1 MKKLFLMLLLGSVMT
16 MGCQKVLDQNPQSSL
31 DATTAFTTG
40 PAVTAGLLGVYNTFQ
55 QPEYYGTDYT
65 LLCDLEADNLDH
77 TGSYPTYEQVK
88 NRAIT
93 PDNTNV
99 LNTWNRIY
107 QGINRVN
114 TIIADIPTIKDASFD
129 SAGALGE
136 ADFLRAFMYFDVMRF
151 WGGTPSGYSDPNG
164 LGVPLV
170 LTPTFTASDAAPH
183 ARSSAG
189 AVFTQILSDLSYAI
203 ANIPASN
210 DAGRAN
216 AMAATAFRAR
226 VELYVGQY
234 DAAAAD
240 AETVITAAGGL
251 APSYPGIFLAK
262 NVSPESIFELQFS
275 ATNQDGLYFYYFG
288 RDEVATDSSLYYAY
302 NSTVD
307 ARVPVNFYN
316 GVDGSGNAVIATS
329 KYNDPDGSQDISLI
343 RLSEMYLIHAESVLR
358 GSAQDVA
365 TATSDLNTVRARSNA
380 APTTA
385 VTVSDLETAI
395 LLENRL
401 EFPHECHRWF
411 DLRRLGLA
419 ASTFG
424 MTDSTKVLW
433 PIPQSEVLTSG
444 SVIAQNPGY

>member
-1 MKKLFLMLLLGSVMT
+1 MKKFFLMLLLGSVMT
-16 MGCQKVLDQNPQSSL
+16 MGCQKILDQKPLSSL
-31 DATTAFTTG
+31 NATTAFTSG
-40 PAVTAGLLGVYNTFQ
+40 PAVTAGLLGAYNSLQ
-55 QPEYYGTDYT
+55 NASYYGTDYT

-93 PDNTNV
+93 ADNTNV
-99 LNTWNRIY
+99 LNTWNTIY

-114 TIIADIPTIKDASFD
+114 TIIADIPTITDASFD
-129 SAGALGE
+129 SAAAHGE
-136 ADFLRAFMYFDVMRF
+136 AAFLRAFMYFDLMRF

-164 LGVPLV
+164 EGVPLV

-183 ARSSAG
+183 ARSNAG
-189 AVFTQILSDLSYAI
+189 AVYAQILADLSYAI
-203 ANIPASN
+203 ANIPAVN

-216 AMAATAFRAR
+216 TMAATAFRAR
-226 VELYVGQY
+226 VEMYIGQY

-240 AETVITAAGGL
+240 AESVISASSGL
-251 APSYPGIFLAK
+251 FPSYPGIFLAK
-262 NVSPESIFELQFS
+262 NVASESIFELQFS
-275 ATNQDGLYFYYFG
+275 ATNQNGLYFYYYG
-288 RDEVATDSSLYYAY
+288 RDEVATDSSVYYAY

-307 ARVPVNFYN
+307 TRLPVNFFN
-316 GVDGSGNAVIATS
+316 FDGVIGTS
-329 KYNDPDGSQDISLI
+329 KYDDADGSQDISLI
-343 RLSEMYLIHAESVLR
+343 RLSEMYLIHAEAVLR
-358 GSAQDVA
+358 GSNPDIA

-380 APTTA
+380 TPTTA

-424 MTDSTKVLW
+424 ITDSTKVLW

-444 SVIAQNPGY
+444 NVIGQNPGY